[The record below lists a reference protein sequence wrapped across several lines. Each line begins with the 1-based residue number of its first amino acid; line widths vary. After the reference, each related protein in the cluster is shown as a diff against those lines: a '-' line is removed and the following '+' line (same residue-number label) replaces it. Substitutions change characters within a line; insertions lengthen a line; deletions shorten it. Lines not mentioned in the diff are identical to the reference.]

1 MTTLRPLVSLAC
13 LLLLV
18 ASADRLVLAQT
29 SDSGKGA
36 TILGTVVEARSGQP
50 LAGVQAWLSGTPHTA
65 ASGRDGRFRLDG
77 VPPGDYV
84 LIVSVVGYGL
94 IRRGLSVRANET
106 IPLDIVL
113 SEGVGTYEERVE
125 VVAPPFEGTEPG
137 TVGETTIGSA
147 ELLNLR
153 GLIADDP
160 LRAVQAMP
168 GVASADDFNAE
179 FAVRGSG
186 PGDIGIVLDGVPA
199 SSVLLHTVEGRTDTG
214 SIARINSDT
223 LDRATMLLGSY
234 PQRYG
239 GRLGAQLEMS
249 TRPGSRD
256 RVHVRGVASTVT
268 AAVVA
273 EGPLASGRGAWLT
286 SVRQSYVDWI
296 IRALDED
303 STSWLNFTDGL
314 ARLDVDVSDRH
325 QASMMV
331 TGGRSHYEEKNESPG
346 PNSLRDASS
355 QGGMLVAALRSQG
368 SSWLVNQRAFALA
381 NRFRNTREDGAELAD
396 GRRTDAGYRI
406 DAGRSLGE
414 RTFAEFGGG
423 IHWVGERQ
431 AVWIYDRR
439 TPTQRVADESVDVSW
454 TETGA
459 HGQLRWQPGQA
470 TSLTGGARLDNT
482 SLTSDTAVS
491 PWVQFRQGVA
501 GGLVVSAGTGLFR
514 QAPTAVEA
522 YGRHGS
528 GAALGLERAWHADA
542 GLEGPLGRQARW
554 QVNVF
559 SRDEGNI
566 VWADGLEPRLVGSSV
581 VVPNPAAVYENR
593 LEGSSRGVELVV
605 HRRDPNRVSGWVG
618 YAYAHTR
625 YRDVRTGEAFDG
637 DWDQRHTLNAYA
649 SVRITARTMGVVRY
663 RYGSNVPL
671 SGYFQPT
678 SQTDGDGLPVYAPG
692 PVRNA
697 ARLPSYARLDLRL
710 NQTFHVGS
718 RRLTLFVEVIN
729 VTDRVNTGPSGGR
742 RVEKLLP
749 FIPAGGCLFEF

>member
-1 MTTLRPLVSLAC
+1 LTIVRPLVC

-18 ASADRLVLAQT
+18 VWAIRPVLAQDPGTRET
-29 SDSGKGA
+29 SV
-36 TILGTVVEARSGQP
+36 ILGTVVEARSGQP
-50 LAGVQAWLSGTPHTA
+50 LAGVQVWLSGTPHTA
-65 ASGRDGRFRLDG
+65 ASARDGRFRLDG
-77 VPPGDYV
+77 VAPGDYV
-84 LIVSVVGYGL
+84 MIVSVVGYGL
-94 IRRGLSVRANET
+94 VRRGVSVPANET
-106 IPLDIVL
+106 ILLDIVL
-113 SEGVGTYEERVE
+113 AEGVGTYEERVE
-125 VVAPPFEGTEPG
+125 VVAPPFERTEPG

-199 SSVLLHTVEGRTDTG
+199 ASVLLHTVEGRTDTG

-223 LDRATMLLGSY
+223 LDHATMLLGSY

-239 GRLGAQLEMS
+239 GRLGAQLEMA

-314 ARLDVDVSDRH
+314 ARFDLDVSSRH
-325 QASMMV
+325 EASLTI

-346 PNSLRDASS
+346 ANSLRDASS

-368 SSWLVNQRAFALA
+368 SSWLVNQRGFALA

-396 GRRTDAGYRI
+396 GRRTDAGYRV
-406 DAGRSLGE
+406 DAGRSLSA
-414 RTFAEFGGG
+414 RLFVEFGGQA
-423 IHWVGERQ
+423 HWVDERQ
-431 AVWIYDRR
+431 VVWTYDTR
-439 TPTQRVADESVDVSW
+439 TPTKRVADESVDVSW
-454 TETGA
+454 SETGA
-459 HGQLRWQPGQA
+459 YGQLRWQPGPGTA
-470 TSLTGGARLDNT
+470 LTAGTRIDRTSLTH
-482 SLTSDTAVS
+482 DTAVS
-491 PWVQFRQGVA
+491 PWVQFRQAVA
-501 GGLVVSAGTGLFR
+501 GGLALSAATGIFR
-514 QAPTAVEA
+514 QAPTSLEA
-522 YGRHGS
+522 YGRHGG
-528 GAALGLERAWHADA
+528 GAALGLERAWHVDA
-542 GLEGPLGRQARW
+542 GLEGPLGTHSRW
-554 QVNVF
+554 QVNAF
-559 SRDEGNI
+559 SRDEGDI
-566 VWADGLEPRLVGSSV
+566 VWAEGLEPRLQGNRV
-581 VVPNPAAVYENR
+581 VVPNPGATYENR

-605 HRRDPNRVSGWVG
+605 QRRDPNRVSGWVG

-625 YRDVRTGEAFDG
+625 YRDVQTGESFDG

-649 SVRITARTMGVVRY
+649 SVRLTAKTMAVVRY

-671 SGYFQPT
+671 SGYYQAT
-678 SQTDGDGLPVYAPG
+678 SQTTSNGLPVYAAG
-692 PVRNA
+692 PTRNA

-710 NQTFHVGS
+710 NQAFHVGS

-729 VTDRVNTGPSGGR
+729 VTDRTNTGPSGGR